1 MMPHSV
7 YTHVK
12 KSKSEYRSVCDR
24 KYLVD
29 VLNFVTLT
37 LIEIIQRA
45 RRWDDASRKVS
56 LFSYFKKNNCRWN
69 CDRCI
74 VLIEFLM
81 QFTLNEIMRCSLC
94 K

>member
-1 MMPHSV
+1 M
-7 YTHVK
+7 YTHVKK

-45 RRWDDASRKVS
+45 DVEMMRAEKFLLFLPSRKIIEEE
-56 LFSYFKKNNCRWN
+56 
-69 CDRCI
+69 I
-74 VLIEFLM
+74 V
-81 QFTLNEIMRCSLC
+81 TGV
-94 K
+94 